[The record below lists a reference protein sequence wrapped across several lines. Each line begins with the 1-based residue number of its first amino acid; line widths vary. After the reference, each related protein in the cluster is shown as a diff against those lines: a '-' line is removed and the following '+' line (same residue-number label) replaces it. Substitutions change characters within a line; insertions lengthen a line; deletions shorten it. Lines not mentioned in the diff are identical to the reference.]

1 MVRASWGVPDAG
13 GTMPASVAAT
23 LEEKPVTKVV
33 GALYAFAAL
42 LTDGTVQAWG
52 WTSGGGEVVAATQD
66 ALVNI
71 VDITATHSAFAA
83 RTSSGTIVAWGDPVS
98 GGSQE
103 AAEAALGGARAD
115 KVIGNNQAFAAIT
128 LGGFVVAWGI
138 GIYGGDTSDVNQRL
152 QAIV

>member
-83 RTSSGTIVAWGDPVS
+83 RTSSGTIVAWGD
-98 GGSQE
+98 
-103 AAEAALGGARAD
+103 AEA
-115 KVIGNNQAFAAIT
+115 
-128 LGGFVVAWGI
+128 
-138 GIYGGDTSDVNQRL
+138 GGDTNGVASLLASCVATSVSATDVCGNKPALRRRRSIHGSCPLHTVTPRPQRH
-152 QAIV
+152 

>member
-1 MVRASWGVPDAG
+1 M
-13 GTMPASVAAT
+13 
-23 LEEKPVTKVV
+23 V

-83 RTSSGTIVAWGDPVS
+83 RTSSGTIVAWGD
-98 GGSQE
+98 
-103 AAEAALGGARAD
+103 AEA
-115 KVIGNNQAFAAIT
+115 
-128 LGGFVVAWGI
+128 
-138 GIYGGDTSDVNQRL
+138 GGDTNGPAARSHWPLRQLCAAVW
-152 QAIV
+152 AAV